1 MGIKVTN
8 MSHPIPGHDY
18 TERSSDESPK
28 EYRARRSSALK
39 KSGLA
44 KSVSRLADSVVKHD
58 KLVRGKPGWDL
69 FKRSY
74 SAKDKAIK
82 SKMKGVSFSKMKGHG
97 TTGFRGHP
105 SDDTRGE

>member
-1 MGIKVTN
+1 

-28 EYRARRSSALK
+28 EYRARRSAALK
-39 KSGLA
+39 KGGLA
-44 KSVSRLADSVVKHD
+44 KSVSRLAESVVKHD

-82 SKMKGVSFSKMKGHG
+82 SKMSGVSYKKQSASKMKKYSQLNREDSL
-97 TTGFRGHP
+97 TER
-105 SDDTRGE
+105 D